1 MRHVFIIG
9 SKGIPA
15 AYGGFEFF
23 VDQLIQHQKEKEIQ
37 YHVACMNSEQK
48 EFFYHDAHCFSVQVP
63 QMGSAK
69 AVYYDL
75 AAFQYCLRYIKKHDC
90 KNAIVYV
97 LACRIGPFISM
108 CKRRLRKYDGILF
121 VNPDGH
127 EWMRSKWN
135 AAIKKYW
142 KISERYMVKA
152 ADLLICDSKNIEDYI
167 RKEYRNYGPMTTYI
181 AYGTEVYEENS
192 FSDKAKN
199 TYEEWLSKHGVKP
212 GEYYLI
218 VGRFV
223 PENNYEFM
231 ISEFMKSTTKK
242 DLVIITNVEKNK
254 LYQQLRNKTKFEH
267 DKRIKFVG
275 TVYNTELLGEIRKGA
290 TAYLHGHSV
299 GGTNPSL
306 LGAMAQTQVNLL
318 YDVGFNR
325 EVAEETALYFNL
337 ENGSLVH
344 AMQRAEALNRDER
357 NEWGKKAK
365 QRIRE
370 AFSHE
375 KITSMYEHIFMQER
389 KR

>member
-15 AYGGFEFF
+15 AYGGFESF
-23 VDQLIQHQKEKEIQ
+23 VDQLIQHQTEKDIQ
-37 YHVACMNSEQK
+37 YHVACMNSEQS
-48 EFFYHDAHCFSVQVP
+48 EFFYHGAHCFSVKVP

-75 AAFQYCLRYIKKHDC
+75 AAFHYCLNYIQRHDC

-97 LACRIGPFISM
+97 LACRIGPFIM
-108 CKRRLRKYDGILF
+108 DFKRRLRKYDGYLY

-135 AAIKKYW
+135 AAVKRYW
-142 KISERYMVKA
+142 KLSERLMIKA
-152 ADLLICDSKNIEDYI
+152 ADLLICDSQNIEAYI
-167 RKEYRNYGPMTTYI
+167 RNEYRKYRPVTTYI
-181 AYGTEVYEENS
+181 AYGADVCERNT
-192 FSDKAKN
+192 FSNKAEKK
-199 TYEEWLSKHGVKP
+199 YGEWLSKHDVKT

-223 PENNYEFM
+223 PENNYELM
-231 ISEFMKSTTKK
+231 ISEFMKSMTQK

-254 LYQQLRNKTKFEH
+254 LYEQLQNKTKFER
-267 DKRIKFVG
+267 DSRIKFVG
-275 TVYNTELLGEIRKGA
+275 TVYDTELLEEIRKGA

-306 LGAMAQTQVNLL
+306 LEAMAQTQVNLL

-325 EVAEETALYFNL
+325 EVAEDSALYFGR
-337 ENGSLVH
+337 ESGSLVR
-344 AMQRAEALNRDER
+344 AIQRVEALNRQER
-357 NEWGKKAK
+357 NEWGDKAK
-365 QRIRE
+365 QRVKE

-375 KITSMYEHIFMQER
+375 RITSMYEQIFMQEN
-389 KR
+389 